1 MAKRIVELQPRT
13 QKSFYGKAQI
23 YYDDEVGSASLFS
36 YGTFMVEITYG
47 SVTKFNLN
55 EYDYSRTTMKHVN
68 DFLEQHGLDRTNLAE
83 VRLSIKNGEWYDL

>member
-1 MAKRIVELQPRT
+1 MSIRIVELQPRT

-23 YYDDEVGSASLFS
+23 YYDDETGTVSLFS
-36 YGTFMVEITYG
+36 YGTFMVEILDGT
-47 SVTKFNLN
+47 VVKFNMN
-55 EYDYSRTTMKHVN
+55 EYDYSRTTMKHLN